1 MRTLTLYLV
10 LSTLLAC
17 SGSSGGASGAGPTPE
32 TADATS
38 GTTSDTNS
46 GPRQDAGG
54 VPQPLV
60 DTAELPL
67 PADGTT
73 DHTATGGTTSEPTG
87 NTATAPSGET
97 TTPASGPAEQ
107 ADSTKKLIK
116 SGDQV
121 IEIEEQS
128 LKGNWQEQSK
138 APEAEPS
145 AVWVWL
151 SDLFLPSAYAGD
163 PYGSPADPYGSP
175 GIPGGTPTSPPPG
188 TPPLPDDSGTAPFV
202 EGVQDVYITPNVA
215 PQNIQYNGILGNKN
229 LYLFTKNLPPQSWYK
244 FPITITEPT
253 GKKRSMGGHAH
264 LLIAQQSKTVYILEK
279 KSFYNMDLALL
290 RIKGLETLLDASNP
304 ALATPLLETIAVK
317 DVAKLQYDSTGTAS
331 TWKQAELYDVDMLEQ
346 EHGVRI
352 AALVNGEYE
361 QKEGSAFVDDS
372 IPNDCGKVG
381 VALYESAANSWRYLS
396 VPTPSGCHRAH
407 ATSVTI
413 LRDTQDL
420 VVFYNVRFTDK
431 TAKTLGVRF
440 PYDQNAES
448 YQMGKGQEIFV
459 QSYPVEKANE
469 AYYKNYARMKSH
481 EGSAGG
487 FLVFYAHAV
496 LPGEIQLPQEADCAE
511 PGAIHDWM
519 GYHDYSKKTGCYK
532 FVTATK
538 DVIPQLTVYRYGRS
552 APDAVLSMA
561 EIPLTLFVMNK
572 NGWHHEWP
580 GQIFPVDVSISS
592 HQRPDDSAQAMLTV
606 AYTPQLSG
614 TTATEGAMQIHRF
627 FDGAEPEQYVHQV
640 VDTQAMRLIPM
651 YIKTKLRVFSR
662 DNEVIA
668 TGGMKKFIESCS
680 TTATG
685 TSCHYNYG
693 VGAVRVANFTLA
705 PQ

>member
-1 MRTLTLYLV
+1 M
-10 LSTLLAC
+10 
-17 SGSSGGASGAGPTPE
+17 
-32 TADATS
+32 
-38 GTTSDTNS
+38 SDTNS

-60 DTAELPL
+60 DTTELPL
-67 PADGTT
+67 PADSIT
-73 DHTATGGTTSEPTG
+73 DHTVTGGTTSESTG
-87 NTATAPSGET
+87 NTATVPSGET

-107 ADSTKKLIK
+107 GEPTKKLIK

-121 IEIEEQS
+121 IEIEEQT
-128 LKGNWQEQSK
+128 LQGEWQEQSK
-138 APEAEPS
+138 APEAVPS

-151 SDLFLPSAYAGD
+151 ENVFLPSAYAGD
-163 PYGSPADPYGSP
+163 PYG
-175 GIPGGTPTSPPPG
+175 TPTPPPPG
-188 TPPLPDDSGTAPFV
+188 TPPLPDDSGTTPFV
-202 EGVQDVYITPNVA
+202 EGVQDVYITPAVGA
-215 PQNIQYNGILGNKN
+215 DQVQYNGILGNKN

-244 FPITITEPT
+244 FPITVTEPT
-253 GKKRSMGGHAH
+253 GGKRSMGGHAH
-264 LLIAQQSKTVYILEK
+264 LLIAQHSKTVYIVEK
-279 KSFYNMDLALL
+279 KSFYNMNLTLL

-304 ALATPLLETIAVK
+304 ALATPLLETLAVK
-317 DVAKLQYDSTGTAS
+317 DVAKLKYDSTGTAS

-346 EHGVRI
+346 DSGVRI

-361 QKEGSAFVDDS
+361 QKEGSVLVSDS
-372 IPNDCGKVG
+372 IPNDCDKVG
-381 VALYESAANSWRYLS
+381 VVWYESATNSWRYLS
-396 VPTPSGCHRAH
+396 VPTPSGCSRAH

-440 PYDQNAES
+440 PYDQNAEI
-448 YQMGKGQEIFV
+448 YHMDQGTEIFT

-487 FLVFYAHAV
+487 FLLFYAHAV
-496 LPGEIQLPQEADCAE
+496 LPGKIQVTQEVDCSD
-511 PGAIHDWM
+511 PRAIYDWM
-519 GYHDYSKKTGCYK
+519 NYYSKKTGCYK

-552 APDAVLSMA
+552 VPDGVLSIA
-561 EIPLTLFVMNK
+561 EIPLTLFVMDK

-592 HQRPDDSAQAMLTV
+592 HQRPDDTAQAMLTV

-627 FDGAEPEQYVHQV
+627 FDGAELDQYVHQV